1 MEPTIWYGD
10 SKITITIVFQVQNN
24 GSTMGRTEAGLL
36 RQHCVWERARCKCGP
51 PLRSPLSLS
60 SKWSPL
66 GCNPLSPSRGW
77 MMLSC
82 LSNATMKQVLV
93 NVPLILLGV
102 FIWFPLHCWRG
113 LLIIDKVVLIKDL
126 KQQQPILYTLQPW
139 SWLWILKVL
148 CALSSFCTARP
159 TQLNFAELLRQA
171 MM

>member
-1 MEPTIWYGD
+1 
-10 SKITITIVFQVQNN
+10 
-24 GSTMGRTEAGLL
+24 MGRTEAGPL

-51 PLRSPLSLS
+51 PLRSLLSPSSKWSSPLRSPLSLS

-113 LLIIDKVVLIKDL
+113 LLIIYKEEGCKGGKDGE
-126 KQQQPILYTLQPW
+126 KIDQA
-139 SWLWILKVL
+139 V
-148 CALSSFCTARP
+148 SSRSP
-159 TQLNFAELLRQA
+159 GRHTQLLYF
-171 MM
+171 